1 MNDLVIRGG
10 KVVDG
15 SGAAAFIGD
24 VAIKGG
30 VITEVANRERGE
42 QAGAGA
48 REIDADGL
56 LVTPGWVDIHTH
68 YDAQATWD
76 PYFTPSSWHGVTS
89 VVMGNCGVGFAPA
102 HTDQASR
109 DTLIDLMEGV
119 EDIPGAALTEG
130 MEWSWETY
138 PEFLDAVEAKP
149 HVLDFGSLVP
159 HGAVRA
165 YVMGERGVHNED
177 ASAEDIARMARIVRD
192 GIKAGALGFSTSRTS
207 IHKAKSTGEHVPG
220 TYAAM
225 DEVFGLGMALKEAG
239 AGVFQMA
246 IEHHEADENFS
257 WMKRLAQETGRPV
270 LFNLVQADKAPD
282 LWREMLKKLDEAG
295 KEGIP
300 IYGQTAGRP
309 VGLLYNWRASVHP
322 FALTATWQA
331 MKDLPWDQMLPKLKD
346 PATRAAMCADEVMKW
361 DDFVDLMM
369 VGHHKMFP
377 LGPEQDYEPGP
388 EKSVEGIAKATGQSP
403 REIIYDALMRDDG
416 EGIVYFPLFNYS
428 NGSFDVLEKLIEH
441 PRTGLSLSDGGAHCA
456 TITDASIPT
465 FMITHWTRDRSRGPK
480 FALEQMVRMQTRDTA
495 RLFGLYDRGL
505 IAPGYRADVNIIDYD
520 KLALGRAHMVWDL
533 PTGAKRYV
541 QGALGYVATICGG
554 TPTYE
559 NGEATGAL
567 PGKLIR
573 GQQAAPMAR
582 AAE

>member
-10 KVVDG
+10 TVVDG
-15 SGAAAFIGD
+15 SGGSSFTGD

-30 VITEVANRERGE
+30 IITEIANRDRGE
-42 QAGAGA
+42 AAGAGA
-48 REIDADGL
+48 REIAADGL

-76 PYFTPSSWHGVTS
+76 PYFTPSSWHGVTT
-89 VVMGNCGVGFAPA
+89 VVMGNCGVGFAPCETSDKA
-102 HTDQASR
+102 R
-109 DTLIDLMEGV
+109 ETLIDLMEGV
-119 EDIPGAALTEG
+119 EDIPGAALTDG
-130 MEWSWETY
+130 MEWSWESFSEY
-138 PEFLDAVEAKP
+138 LGALEAKP
-149 HVLDFGSLVP
+149 HVLDFGTQVP

-177 ASAEDIARMARIVRD
+177 ATTDDIARMARIVRE
-192 GIKAGALGFSTSRTS
+192 GIDAGALGFSTSRTS

-225 DEVFGLGMALKEAG
+225 DEVFGIGHALREAG

-246 IEHHEADENFS
+246 IEHHEADENFG
-257 WMKRLAQETGRPV
+257 WMKKLAQETGRPV
-270 LFNLVQADKAPD
+270 LFNLVQSDKAPD
-282 LWREMLKKLDEAG
+282 LWRDMLVRLDEAG
-295 KEGIP
+295 REGIP
-300 IYGQTAGRP
+300 LYGQTAGRP

-322 FALTATWQA
+322 FVLTKTWQA
-331 MKDLPWDQMLPKLKD
+331 MKDLPWEQMLAKLKE
-346 PATRAAMCADEVMKW
+346 PETRAAMCAEEPMKW
-361 DDFVDLMM
+361 DEFVDRLMT
-369 VGHHKMFP
+369 GHHKMFP

-388 EKSVEGIAKATGQSP
+388 EKSVEGISKRAGQNP
-403 REIIYDALMRDDG
+403 REIVYDALMQDNG

-428 NGSFDVLEKLIEH
+428 NGSFDVLAELIAH

-456 TITDASIPT
+456 TIADASIPT
-465 FMITHWTRDRSRGPK
+465 FMITHWTRDRTRGRK
-480 FALEQMVRMQTRDTA
+480 FAVEDMVRMQTRDTA
-495 RLFGLYDRGL
+495 KLFGLNDRGL
-505 IAPGYRADVNIIDYD
+505 LAPGYRADVNVIDYE
-520 KLALGRAHMVWDL
+520 KLALGRAHMAWDL

-541 QGALGYVATICGG
+541 QGAEGYVATICGG

-567 PGKLIR
+567 PGKLLR
-573 GQQAAPMAR
+573 GQQSAPLAK

>member
-1 MNDLVIRGG
+1 MSDLVIRGG
-10 KVVDG
+10 TIVDG
-15 SGAAAFIGD
+15 SGAAPFAGD
-24 VAIKGG
+24 IALKGG
-30 VITEVANRERGE
+30 VITEVANREKGE
-42 QAGAGA
+42 HAGAGA

-56 LVTPGWVDIHTH
+56 FVTPGWVDIHTH

-89 VVMGNCGVGFAPA
+89 VVMGNCGVGFAPCHPA
-102 HTDQASR
+102 AEAR

-130 MEWSWETY
+130 MKWSWETY
-138 PEFLDAVEAKP
+138 PEFLDAIEAKP

-177 ASAEDIARMARIVRD
+177 ATAEDIARMARIVRE
-192 GIKAGALGFSTSRTS
+192 GINAGALGFSTSRTS

-225 DEVFGLGMALKEAG
+225 DEVFGIGHALREAG

-246 IEHHEADENFS
+246 IEHHEADQNFD

-270 LFNLVQADKAPD
+270 LFNMVQSDKAPD
-282 LWREMLKKLDEAG
+282 LWCEMLVKLDDAG

-309 VGLLYNWRASVHP
+309 VGLLFNWRASVHP
-322 FALTATWQA
+322 FVLTETWQA
-331 MKDLPWDQMLPKLKD
+331 MKELPWETQLAKLKD
-346 PATRAAMCADEVMKW
+346 PKTRTAMCADKVLKW
-361 DDFVDLMM
+361 DDFVDLIMT
-369 VGHHKMFP
+369 GHHKMFP
-377 LGPEQDYEPGP
+377 IDDKQDYEPGP
-388 EKSVEGIAKATGQSP
+388 EKSVEGIAKKTGQNP
-403 REIIYDALMRDDG
+403 REILYDALMREDG

-428 NGSFDVLEKLIEH
+428 NGSFDVLEQLIAH

-456 TITDASIPT
+456 TIADASIPT
-465 FMITHWTRDRSRGPK
+465 FMITHWTRDRSRGK
-480 FALEQMVRMQTRDTA
+480 RFKIEEMVRMQTHDTA
-495 RLFGLYDRGL
+495 KLFGLNDRGL
-505 IAPGYRADVNIIDYD
+505 IAPGYRADVNIIDYE
-520 KLALGRAHMVWDL
+520 KLGLGRAHLAWDL

-541 QGALGYVATICGG
+541 QGASGYVATICAG

-567 PGKLIR
+567 PGKLLR
-573 GQQAAPMAR
+573 GHQAAPFAK